1 MEADKQDNIIF
12 NISAEEIKGMAKKII
27 FLMGKVNRININI
40 QNISPM
46 FDFFTYE
53 KELEE
58 IANMINN
65 YLVKE
70 GVLKEINILTDIF
83 FLKKHENC
91 VAGTD
96 LLTYA
101 PNGKIYICPA
111 EYFENSEKGS
121 VGDLNTE
128 IKIPNRH
135 LYTKEYA
142 PICRN
147 CSAYQCE
154 NCFWINKKYTYEVS
168 VSPSFQCKKAMI
180 ENKISYK
187 LQKKIGRKIECYNQ
201 LDNDGFKD
209 PYLKMDGAGTNLG
222 YYTVM

>member
-1 MEADKQDNIIF
+1 MGFGNLFIIGGRCIRIKYLDIAIIVLLKQGMSII
-12 NISAEEIKGMAKKII
+12 
-27 FLMGKVNRININI
+27 
-40 QNISPM
+40 
-46 FDFFTYE
+46 
-53 KELEE
+53 
-58 IANMINN
+58 
-65 YLVKE
+65 
-70 GVLKEINILTDIF
+70 
-83 FLKKHENC
+83 H
-91 VAGTD
+91 
-96 LLTYA
+96 
-101 PNGKIYICPA
+101 
-111 EYFENSEKGS
+111 
-121 VGDLNTE
+121 
-128 IKIPNRH
+128 
-135 LYTKEYA
+135 A
-142 PICRN
+142 PICKN

>member
-1 MEADKQDNIIF
+1 
-12 NISAEEIKGMAKKII
+12 
-27 FLMGKVNRININI
+27 
-40 QNISPM
+40 
-46 FDFFTYE
+46 
-53 KELEE
+53 
-58 IANMINN
+58 MINN